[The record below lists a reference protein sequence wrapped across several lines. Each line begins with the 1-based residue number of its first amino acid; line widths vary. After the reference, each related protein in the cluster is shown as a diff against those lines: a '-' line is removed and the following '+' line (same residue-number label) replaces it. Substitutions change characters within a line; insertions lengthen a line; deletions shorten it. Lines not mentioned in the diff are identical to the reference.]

1 MTNSKRVQKRT
12 ESAIVIDFLEGD
24 RKCSSYK
31 LQVEG
36 CSILESYSGFIL
48 LRNFLQLCRQGCF
61 TTEANDGVVQGSE
74 VSSLS
79 ISLLQKSRGKTLSEM
94 NLSFWWTGTL
104 SALMIIGITFSR
116 RYFVIATK
124 YHDHHHHHHRQCH
137 HHHHHHH
144 QVYKSECFFLLPKL
158 LAPAWQRCLVSK
170 INAILRL

>member
-12 ESAIVIDFLEGD
+12 ESAIVIDFLEVD
-24 RKCSSYK
+24 RKCTSYK

-36 CSILESYSGFIL
+36 CSISELCSGFIL

-104 SALMIIGITFSR
+104 SALMIIGITISR

-158 LAPAWQRCLVSK
+158 LASAWQRCLVSK